1 MRIIDSNLLS
11 KLKSNNYT
19 NLKQKILLYRRK
31 WNNGA
36 FEIES
41 SPIDITSLILCDKYE
56 TGKVFLDCKIL
67 LIISL
72 KIALFTEFVA

>member
-1 MRIIDSNLLS
+1 MNYKIKCIITNSISGSNQRRS
-11 KLKSNNYT
+11 SN
-19 NLKQKILLYRRK
+19 
-31 WNNGA
+31 
-36 FEIES
+36 
-41 SPIDITSLILCDKYE
+41 IDITSLILCDKYE